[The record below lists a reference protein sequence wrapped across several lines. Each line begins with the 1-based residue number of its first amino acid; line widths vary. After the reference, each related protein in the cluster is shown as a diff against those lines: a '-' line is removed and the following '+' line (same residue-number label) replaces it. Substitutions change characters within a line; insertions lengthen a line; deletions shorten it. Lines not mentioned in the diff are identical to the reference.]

1 MEKTFRVFIS
11 ALFFLTGM
19 LVAQEKY
26 KLLNNEPLPDTVS
39 FEVQSVSE
47 SEQDTQKISPIIH
60 KIAVAVLELDPNGV
74 SEPEARALSDRLRI
88 EIFNAGVY
96 EVMERDK
103 MNRIL
108 DEMQFQIS
116 DCTTDECAVEIGKMI
131 GVKKII
137 AGSISKVGEYFTVS
151 ARLIDVET
159 SRIEATA
166 IEDVEG
172 TLGVV
177 LTQAMPSIAKKI
189 SGLDGIDIPKSVIK
203 TVVNI
208 ITVPENVAIYINNV
222 YRGESPLKIEI
233 EPGRDYIL
241 RAAKE
246 GYDTLKKPFTLSEGQ
261 LLDINIALSKIAEPQ
276 VIVREIPKRKRSI
289 SKGFRVKYIEAG
301 SPDNINNQINQ
312 INNLLLDHVQLF
324 EEPISQH
331 DPFFTIETFNGIEV
345 YNSSHLGDNIGFE
358 FGLGIFRGD
367 LEEWI
372 SDIGEDKNENYA
384 LVTWSPQVMMN
395 LRFAPVRYP
404 LFYPYFD
411 VGFGYN
417 LLFMNAYYNEKSLGG
432 PLYQSW
438 GFIYGI
444 GFEIRPIR
452 FFGVS
457 IEWSRKNLD
466 MRLMDIDEVTDNFEE
481 YDLDK
486 IDLTGNRVGVAL
498 NFYY

>member
-1 MEKTFRVFIS
+1 MRKTFRVFIG

-26 KLLNNEPLPDTVS
+26 KLLNNETFPDTAS
-39 FEVQSVSE
+39 FEAQSVSE
-47 SEQDTQKISPIIH
+47 SEQDTQKILPIIS
-60 KIAVAVLELDPNGV
+60 KVAVAVLGLDPNGV

-166 IEDVEG
+166 IEDIEG

-189 SGLDGIDIPKSVIK
+189 SGLGGIDIPKPVIK

-208 ITVPENVAIYINNV
+208 ITVPENVAIYINDV

-241 RAAKE
+241 RSAKE
-246 GYDTLKKPFTLSEGQ
+246 GYDTLEKSFTLSEGQ
-261 LLDINIALSKIAEPQ
+261 LLDINIVLSKIIEPQ
-276 VIVREIPKRKRSI
+276 IIVREAPRKKRSI
-289 SKGFRVKYIEAG
+289 SKGFRVKYIKDG
-301 SPDNINNQINQ
+301 SPDNINNQINR
-312 INNLLLDHVQLF
+312 INNLLLEHDQLF
-324 EEPISQH
+324 EEPISQQN
-331 DPFFTIETFNGIEV
+331 PFSTIETFNGIEV
-345 YNSSHLGDNIGFE
+345 YNSSQVGDNIGFE
-358 FGLGIFRGD
+358 FGLGIYRGD
-367 LEEWI
+367 LDKWF
-372 SDIGEDKNENYA
+372 SDMDKGNNENYS
-384 LVTWSPQVMMN
+384 LVTWSPQIMLN
-395 LRFAPVRYP
+395 LRFAPIRSL
-404 LFYPYFD
+404 LFYPYVD

-457 IEWSRKNLD
+457 IEWNRKNLD
-466 MRLMDIDEVTDNFEE
+466 MRLMDIDEVTDNFKECG
-481 YDLDK
+481 LDK